1 MKNAIAPPLS
11 FKISELI
18 DKPIGTSQ
26 VYSFD
31 LKVAF
36 DDFKLKNN
44 IEGRVEIMR
53 IEEGLNARTIDL
65 KLTIEFACIKCLKKF
80 TRLIEIPH
88 AERQFYF
95 TAKQADTLDPFD
107 VYLVDQKNMEI
118 DLTEM
123 LRQEIIL
130 HFPVD
135 QVCSAGCQGLCAA
148 CGANKNLKKCK
159 CDALPKE
166 THENKPLKALKDLLK

>member
-1 MKNAIAPPLS
+1 MKNALASPLK
-11 FKISELI
+11 FKISELV

-36 DDFKLKNN
+36 DDFKIKNN
-44 IEGRVEIMR
+44 LEGRVEIMR
-53 IEEGLNARTIDL
+53 IEDGLNARTIDL
-65 KLTIEFACIKCLKKF
+65 KLTIEFTCIKCLKKF
-80 TRLIEIPH
+80 TKLIEIPH

-95 TAKQADTLDPFD
+95 TAKQAKDLDPFD
-107 VYLVDQKNMEI
+107 IYLVDQKNMEI

-135 QVCSAGCQGLCAA
+135 QVCSSGCQGLCAA

-159 CDALPKE
+159 CDDIAQEPL
-166 THENKPLKALKDLLK
+166 ENKPLKALKDLLK

>member
-1 MKNAIAPPLS
+1 MKNPLT

-31 LKVAF
+31 LKA
-36 DDFKLKNN
+36 DFKDFKVKDQLK
-44 IEGRVEIMR
+44 GKVEIMR
-53 IEEGLNARTIDL
+53 IENSLNARTIDL
-65 KLTIEFACIKCLKKF
+65 TLKVEFTCIKCLQKF
-80 TRLIEIPH
+80 TQLIEIPH
-88 AERQFYF
+88 AQRQFYF

-107 VYLVDQKNMEI
+107 IYLVDQKNMEI

-135 QVCSAGCQGLCAA
+135 QVCSSGCQGLCTA
-148 CGANKNLKKCK
+148 CGENKNLKKCK
-159 CDALPKE
+159 CDALPQE
-166 THENKPLKALKDLLK
+166 TLENKPLKALKDLLK